1 MIVSNTIM
9 QEWFGEPAVKQLDM
23 NVASGY
29 EKNAF
34 IALKQLIGDDSGISI
49 TSRIESMEELNRA
62 KMAVLVLGGSISFV
76 IALIGILNFVN
87 VMSVS
92 VVARKRE
99 LATLESI
106 GMSHKQVRKMLISEG
121 LYYAIITLIFVLS
134 AGNLIAYG
142 IFKLF
147 QQQVSFAVFTYPSI
161 PALVI
166 VLAIVAVCYITPER
180 MYRSLSKETITM
192 RLKETD

>member
-1 MIVSNTIM
+1 M
-9 QEWFGEPAVKQLDM
+9 
-23 NVASGY
+23 
-29 EKNAF
+29 
-34 IALKQLIGDDSGISI
+34 KQLIGDDSGISL

-62 KMAVLVLGGSISFV
+62 KMAVLILGGSISFV

-121 LYYAIITLIFVLS
+121 LYYAIITLVLVLS

-147 QQQVSFAVFTYPSI
+147 QQQVSFAVFTYPFI
-161 PALVI
+161 PALAI

-192 RLKETD
+192 RLRETD